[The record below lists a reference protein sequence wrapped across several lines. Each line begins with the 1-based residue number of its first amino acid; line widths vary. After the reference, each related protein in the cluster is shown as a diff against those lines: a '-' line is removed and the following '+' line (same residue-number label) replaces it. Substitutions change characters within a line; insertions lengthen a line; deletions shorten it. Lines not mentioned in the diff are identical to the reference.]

1 MTRNIIAILRGITP
15 EEAEPVC
22 EALLEAGLTTIEI
35 PLNSPRP
42 LQSIAALAKKFG
54 SQAVIGA
61 GTVLTARE
69 VRDVADA
76 GGRIIVS
83 PSFDAEVVAETKALK
98 LASWPGVLTPS
109 ECFAALK
116 AGADGLKIF
125 PCSVVGPAGIKAMR
139 AVLPARDRDLCRRRR
154 RSGEFPGMVQRGRY
168 RVRGWNGALSAW
180 KLACSIAQGRQ
191 RDRSGLRW
199 RALKR
204 QAELPPQSAA
214 RFSLATKNIE
224 NEPMQRSSRGAGM
237 GDASDDV

>member
-1 MTRNIIAILRGITP
+1 MTRNIIAILRGISP

-42 LQSIAALAKKFG
+42 LQSIAVLAKKFG

-61 GTVLTARE
+61 GTVLTAKE
-69 VRDVADA
+69 VRDVANA

-139 AVLPARDRDLCRRRR
+139 AVLPAQTAIYAVGGAGPANF
-154 RSGEFPGMVQRGRY
+154 GEWFRAGVTGFG
-168 RVRGWNGALSAW
+168 VGTALY
-180 KLACSIAQGRQ
+180 QP
-191 RDRSGLRW
+191 
-199 RALKR
+199 
-204 QAELPPQSAA
+204 EN
-214 RFSLATKNIE
+214 SLAQLRKAAIE
-224 NEPMQRSSRGAGM
+224 IVRAYDGAR
-237 GDASDDV
+237 

>member
-42 LQSIAALAKKFG
+42 LQSIAVLAKKFG

-61 GTVLTARE
+61 GTVLTPGE
-69 VRDVADA
+69 VRDVANA

-109 ECFAALK
+109 ECFSALK

-125 PCSVVGPAGIKAMR
+125 PCSVVGPAGLKAMR
-139 AVLPARDRDLCRRRR
+139 AVLPAQTAIYAVGGAGPANF
-154 RSGEFPGMVQRGRY
+154 GEWFRAGVTGFG
-168 RVRGWNGALSAW
+168 VGTALY
-180 KLACSIAQGRQ
+180 QP
-191 RDRSGLRW
+191 
-199 RALKR
+199 
-204 QAELPPQSAA
+204 EN
-214 RFSLATKNIE
+214 SLAQLRKAAIE
-224 NEPMQRSSRGAGM
+224 IVRAYDGAR
-237 GDASDDV
+237 

>member
-1 MTRNIIAILRGITP
+1 MTRNIIAILRGLTP

-42 LQSIAALAKKFG
+42 LQSIEALAKRFG

-69 VRDVADA
+69 VCDVANA

-83 PSFDAEVVAETKALK
+83 PSFDAEVVAETRALK

-139 AVLPARDRDLCRRRR
+139 AVLPEQTAIYAVGGAGPANF
-154 RSGEFPGMVQRGRY
+154 GEWFRAGVTGFG
-168 RVRGWNGALSAW
+168 VGTALY
-180 KLACSIAQGRQ
+180 QP
-191 RDRSGLRW
+191 
-199 RALKR
+199 
-204 QAELPPQSAA
+204 EN
-214 RFSLATKNIE
+214 SLAQLRKAAIE
-224 NEPMQRSSRGAGM
+224 IVRAYDGAR
-237 GDASDDV
+237 